1 MFFFNKKKKLLLL
14 FKLQINKNFV
24 NPLIF
29 FLFLNK
35 LNLHI
40 TFFYIY
46 RIKIKQNTKNKKTL
60 NWNDIEIC

>member
-24 NPLIF
+24 NPLII